1 MKKFARLRATRAAQT
16 ASAGHSARNV
26 ERMRFWDEWT
36 NTRSLTKDDLDFDSL
51 RCVENDL
58 EREVCLFYE
67 YSRESAAELEMVER
81 SRGDNPDME
90 RTLAEGHA
98 EAWGK
103 HTFPDCLRGLCD
115 EWPKTPWLTLP
126 PVERKRIVNMLAHPL
141 RDVPKFESDEIGFR
155 GIPIFRT
162 QHSFS
167 GEDWKALDWFR
178 KNPDWP
184 CTFKLVRFRKNP
196 SRDRI
201 YAALTLNVNES
212 PGKLGKQLEEWMA
225 ACVREAKIQQ
235 RDWRKGRK
243 SARLEKFGLEGS
255 PLDLLHALAAFR
267 LHRRHKNFDKACQL
281 SKLFTSKPIY
291 ANERKWQA
299 AIRKARHTLQT
310 VFPVPE

>member
-1 MKKFARLRATRAAQT
+1 
-16 ASAGHSARNV
+16 
-26 ERMRFWDEWT
+26 
-36 NTRSLTKDDLDFDSL
+36 
-51 RCVENDL
+51 
-58 EREVCLFYE
+58 
-67 YSRESAAELEMVER
+67 
-81 SRGDNPDME
+81 
-90 RTLAEGHA
+90 
-98 EAWGK
+98 
-103 HTFPDCLRGLCD
+103 
-115 EWPKTPWLTLP
+115 
-126 PVERKRIVNMLAHPL
+126 
-141 RDVPKFESDEIGFR
+141 
-155 GIPIFRT
+155 
-162 QHSFS
+162 
-167 GEDWKALDWFR
+167 
-178 KNPDWP
+178 
-184 CTFKLVRFRKNP
+184 VRFRKNP

-281 SKLFTSKPIY
+281 SKLLTSKPIY